1 MRTLSLAIAAPV
13 LASTLALTAA
23 PARAQDGAALYNSQC
38 KSCHTLTPANSPAG
52 PSLKGVVGRK
62 LGGSP
67 GYLYSKALVAKG
79 GTWTEAS
86 LDAYLAAPQ
95 AFAPGGRM
103 AVAVAAPGDRAA
115 VIAYLKTLK

>member
-23 PARAQDGAALYNSQC
+23 PALAQDGAALFNSQC

-86 LDAYLAAPQ
+86 LDAYLAAP
-95 AFAPGGRM
+95 ATFAPGGKMFNR
-103 AVAVAAPGDRAA
+103 VADPKARAA
-115 VIAYLKTLK
+115 LIGYLKTQR